1 MKDDPDIQIKTSK
14 WSKSQDQEVKNQLV
28 IEPCKIKSICNTCKY
43 INGSYE
49 LSLEDK
55 HKKGIDLLT
64 ANGLTSHAQ
73 ILPPNPSPQKLN
85 YRTHAKLAVRPNIED
100 EGRRFAIGLFKRGT
114 HEIIDLVNCPLHR
127 KTMNALIED
136 LKELL
141 EASGLSPYDDVTDSG
156 DLRYFTIRASH
167 TTDALMVTFVVT
179 RKCKAE
185 LVQLV
190 QNLKQRKHKITV
202 AYMNLHTERNNA
214 IFSDESTLLSG
225 AKRLRETI
233 CELSFEISPT
243 SFFQVNPWTAESIYR
258 RVAQLAGQAHS
269 APIAWDLYCGIGQIS
284 MVLARAG
291 YRTLGIE
298 QNPQATRD
306 AHNNAVNNELQNHLH
321 FLAGRVEDL
330 QGSIPSWAWPPELV
344 VANPS
349 RKGISE
355 QMLHFIV
362 RALKK
367 AEAPRFIYVS
377 CEVETLARDLVI
389 LKEAG
394 YHLRQI
400 ESFDM
405 FPFTDK
411 MEWLTVITK

>member
-1 MKDDPDIQIKTSK
+1 MKDDPNIQIKTSR
-14 WSKSQDQEVKNQLV
+14 WSKDTELPNPSVDAK
-28 IEPCKIKSICNTCKY
+28 PCKIKDTCNTCQY
-43 INGSYE
+43 INGSYQ
-49 LSLEDK
+49 LSLEEK
-55 HKKGIDLLT
+55 HQKGIELLKNSGVT
-64 ANGLTSHAQ
+64 EFAQ
-73 ILPPNPSPQKLN
+73 ILAPNPSPQKLN
-85 YRTHAKLAVRPNIED
+85 YRTHTKLAVRPNTED
-100 EGRRFAIGLFKRGT
+100 EGRRFSIGLFKRET
-114 HEIIDLVNCPLHR
+114 NEIVDLVHCPLHR
-127 KTMNALIED
+127 RTMNNLIED
-136 LKELL
+136 LKLLL
-141 EASGLSPYDDVTDSG
+141 EESPLTPYNEQTDQG
-156 DLRYFTIRASH
+156 DIRYFTIRASH
-167 TTDALMVTFVVT
+167 TTSAMMVTFVVT
-179 RKCKAE
+179 RKCKSE
-185 LVQLV
+185 LMKLIHA
-190 QNLKQRKHKITV
+190 LKQRGHKVSV
-202 AYMNLHTERNNA
+202 AYMNLHEGPGDS

-258 RVAQLAGQAHS
+258 RIEQLVGPAHS
-269 APIAWDLYCGIGQIS
+269 SPVAWDLYCGIGQIS

-291 YRTLGIE
+291 YKTLGLE

-306 AHNNAVNNELQNHLH
+306 AQNNSVNNELQNQLH

-330 QGSIPSWAWPPELV
+330 QGSIPTWAWPPELV

-355 QMLHFIV
+355 EMLQFIM

-367 AEAPRFIYVS
+367 AESPRFIYVS
-377 CEVETLARDLVI
+377 CEVETLARDLVV
-389 LKEAG
+389 LEKAG
-394 YHLRQI
+394 YHARQI